1 MSNNSKD
8 TSGPA
13 FPVPLN
19 DGERWTG
26 PGNCCGMTLRDW
38 FAGMAMQ
45 GFNANSDEVCL
56 GWDLDTTA
64 RLAYEQADAMLERRK
79 GQAGNERRD

>member
-45 GFNANSDEVCL
+45 GMYCNQMFDEWAVE
-56 GWDLDTTA
+56 DIA
-64 RLAYEQADAMLERRK
+64 RTSYDQADAMLERRK

>member
-45 GFNANSDEVCL
+45 GMYANQTFDDMEVERV
-56 GWDLDTTA
+56 A
-64 RLAYEQADAMLERRK
+64 QVAYMQADAMLEYRK
-79 GQAGNERRD
+79 GQAGE

>member
-26 PGNCCGMTLRDW
+26 PGNCCGMTLRD
-38 FAGMAMQ
+38 Q
-45 GFNANSDEVCL
+45 NAPLHLSTFEAL
-56 GWDLDTTA
+56 K
-64 RLAYEQADAMLERRK
+64 QH
-79 GQAGNERRD
+79 

>member
-1 MSNNSKD
+1 MSNKNKD

-19 DGERWTG
+19 EGERWAG

-38 FAGMAMQ
+38 FAGLAMQ
-45 GFNANSDEVCL
+45 GMYANQTFDYREVEEIAE
-56 GWDLDTTA
+56 TA
-64 RLAYEQADAMLERRK
+64 YMQADAMLDVRK
-79 GQAGNERRD
+79 EISDE

>member
-1 MSNNSKD
+1 MSDKNKD

-19 DGERWTG
+19 DGELWAG

-45 GFNANSDEVCL
+45 GFSANASDTCVEW
-56 GWDLDTTA
+56 GLDETA
-64 RLAYEQADAMLERRK
+64 RIAYAQADSMLKAR
-79 GQAGNERRD
+79 AGDK

>member
-1 MSNNSKD
+1 MSNKNKD

-19 DGERWTG
+19 EGERWTG

-38 FAGMAMQ
+38 FAGLAMQ
-45 GFNANSDEVCL
+45 GFSANASDTCL
-56 GWDLDTTA
+56 GWDTDMTA
-64 RLAYEQADAMLERRK
+64 RIAYEQADEMLKAR
-79 GQAGNERRD
+79 AGDK